1 MKTLRPLLCS
11 NTTAAN
17 NNSTLGQNIPPAPYM
32 ATWHPHGAAS
42 LSTNFEEN
50 VKISPGPV
58 EEGKT
63 ANISQETGGQV
74 VRVPNL
80 YFGSIQYSWGT

>member
-32 ATWHPHGAAS
+32 ATWHPHGAS